1 MTLELQLLKE
11 IREQDFLCDSL
22 RGRIDEHLR
31 RAAAAPA
38 AGDSP
43 PARHPSRSTEEW
55 QEISALEDIAGGVA
69 AAGALAGGAPGEA
82 SRAATSLVSPQ
93 QADEL
98 LRAQMAHAFD
108 RVGHSIMAAQAQ
120 LLQTQL
126 QSKIEQ
132 LQNAL
137 KAAPG
142 HADDI
147 DGESKPLAENLPHA
161 ACGQEQGQRGQLA
174 ETEASLASQE
184 EAQRQNGETYDEL
197 VNALHAIDTA
207 AVFLPGFKVAHEG
220 GIGAVVANIIEAIN
234 RVSSQSGGGE
244 GACDALD
251 AAGAATLHGKP
262 VRIAEVVSSADPRK
276 TVPWLAHGESEI
288 ARVQAHRDFVRWLC
302 VAPQPGQ
309 APVARGSEHPE
320 GTGNVELRR
329 MLCLAHAGAM
339 AYLDDGEAS
348 DASAHPA
355 IDYLRDSPAAIR
367 DKLNQRAAA
376 AAAPVSENTVSE
388 EVHDRL
394 YDSAWIA
401 GAKFGWN
408 CGVAGTIG
416 QLNAAIEMRVEAR
429 AKERTEGR
437 QKERAAAERSLE
449 ASQAANE
456 LKKER
461 AASKA
466 KRGRG

>member
-22 RGRIDEHLR
+22 RSRIDEHLR

-38 AGDSP
+38 AGDSS

-161 ACGQEQGQRGQLA
+161 ACGQEQGQQGRLA

-184 EAQRQNGETYDEL
+184 EAQRQNGETYDDL

-207 AVFLPGFKVAHEG
+207 AVFLPGFKVTHEG
-220 GIGAVVANIIEAIN
+220 GLGAVVANIIEAIN

-244 GACDALD
+244 GACDALG

-309 APVARGSEHPE
+309 APVASGSEHPE

-376 AAAPVSENTVSE
+376 VPVSGNTISE

>member
-22 RGRIDEHLR
+22 RSRIDEHLR

-38 AGDSP
+38 AGDSS

-161 ACGQEQGQRGQLA
+161 ACGQEQGQQGRLA

-184 EAQRQNGETYDEL
+184 EAQRQNGETYDDL

-207 AVFLPGFKVAHEG
+207 AVFLPGFKVTHEG
-220 GIGAVVANIIEAIN
+220 GLGAVVANIIEAIN

-244 GACDALD
+244 GACDALG

-288 ARVQAHRDFVRWLC
+288 AKVQAHRDFVRWLC
-302 VAPQPGQ
+302 AVPQPGQ
-309 APVARGSEHPE
+309 VPVASGSEHPE

-376 AAAPVSENTVSE
+376 VPVSGNTISE

-416 QLNAAIEMRVEAR
+416 QLNAAIGMRVEAR